1 MQRVY
6 EVKLSPEDY
15 QQQDA
20 GAKVEPEAQCPSCLK
35 KARLHRHGF
44 YFRAVTSSKGIVLL
58 IRVARFLCSLCR
70 RTISYL
76 PDFALSYRLVNA
88 RTVDRFLKGDHQSP
102 DVQRCHDRLL
112 SYRASMCAFLPTLIR
127 RVGRA
132 FDWIPKA
139 LDPCWAGMMRACGSL
154 ATATRQRVSRLG
166 VTLFAQYSCHQSA
179 STPKFISS

>member
-20 GAKVEPEAQCPSCLK
+20 GARVEPEAQCPSCLQ

-44 YFRAVTSSKGIVLL
+44 YSRSVTSSRGLILW
-58 IRVARFLCSLCR
+58 IRVARFWCSLCR

-88 RTVDRFLKGDHQSP
+88 RTVERFLKGDRQSP

-112 SYRASMCAFLPTLIR
+112 GYRNKMLAFLPILIR
-127 RVGRA
+127 GVGRA
-132 FDWIPKA
+132 FDWIPRPP
-139 LDPCWAGMMRACGSL
+139 DPCWASLMRAGGSF
-154 ATATRQRVSRLG
+154 AAATRQLVSRLG
-166 VTLFAQYSCHQSA
+166 ITLFARYACHQSA
-179 STPKFISS
+179 RTPKFIST